1 MIDGKIIRGGMKMKK
16 WKLATIAGTLLI
28 SFTLGSMAVL
38 ADTNVVT
45 EQDGVKV
52 FVGAVSQNHAFTRN
66 SFIDGRTEFIM
77 ENGAENPQTQET
89 ALITFNQYMT
99 TEAVDSFVD
108 TLGNCEVKQ
117 IFLGIPN
124 VDGRTIIGKAGT
136 GTVSERV
143 AENFDGM
150 IEEEQDDDMKQ
161 ELLNY
166 KNNSQIFAI
175 TIETTNA
182 TIAEATQ
189 RDIVDFVDVYN
200 YPNAEQKAQ
209 RENVPVSYVAV
220 PEKPDNSN

>member
-1 MIDGKIIRGGMKMKK
+1 MKK

-28 SFTLGSMAVL
+28 SFTVGGMAVL

-52 FVGAVSQNHAFTRN
+52 FVGAVSQNHALTRG
-66 SFIDGRTEFIM
+66 SFINERTELIM
-77 ENGAENPQTQET
+77 ENGEEAPLAQET
-89 ALITFNQYMT
+89 ALITFNQYLT
-99 TEAVDSFVD
+99 VEAVDSFVA

-124 VDGRTIIGKAGT
+124 VDGRTIIGKAGD

-143 AENFDGM
+143 AKNFDDM

-166 KNNSQIFAI
+166 KNNSQVFAI

-182 TIAEATQ
+182 AIAEATQ
-189 RDIVDFVDVYN
+189 IDVVDFVDIYN
-200 YPNAEQKAQ
+200 YPNAEQRAQ
-209 RENVPVSYVAV
+209 KRDVPVSYIAV